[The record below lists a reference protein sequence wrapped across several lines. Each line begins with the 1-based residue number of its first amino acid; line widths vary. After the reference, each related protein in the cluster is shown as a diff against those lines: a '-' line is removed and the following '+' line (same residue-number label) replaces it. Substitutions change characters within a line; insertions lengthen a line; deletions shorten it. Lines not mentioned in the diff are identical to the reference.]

1 MEVAV
6 LAGLVGIGYL
16 FNKDNDD
23 KNPINTEVKKEISTP
38 NGDNVYNSEFYE
50 EADKVVRALAKSNF
64 DSSHEEGSNVINF
77 QKLDRIGSDLN
88 RPLNE
93 RTNELEESKE
103 GFTKYVYSSASGS
116 YLSKEDFG
124 TNDQGYG
131 VKPFYKKAPVIEG
144 LNDTRTLNAHQGG
157 AESEFYT
164 SKRETSNFFPLEQQQ
179 VFGNTF
185 GEGMGDPARY
195 DTGILRTNQL
205 PFTQERVSHIDVKDG
220 LNRDIGQMIAN
231 KANVDNLRA
240 ANNPKLTHKGKV
252 LSGKNLT
259 ETRGIEGKVN
269 KYDPETFYENTPDKW
284 FVTTGANLEKSQ
296 RPEHIIQQTN
306 RSVLNHQPIGNVAP
320 GGQEASEK
328 RSSVR
333 KPLKNQ
339 LGTDTIRNA
348 SVETPYVSTDL
359 HQKSYRAL
367 PNERDVTTLRN
378 HQTNLKTEIGA
389 HTVGLQDGIKKT
401 KKETTLFSNNN
412 GNVQNTVLQHSVGL
426 QDDVKKTKK
435 QTTIDSKN
443 NGYIHGGYNKSPSG
457 FEEPEKTTKDTLNFE
472 YMGGAGGQLKG
483 DMDQQNYMNAETNP
497 TKELISEGREP
508 TLNNVKLA
516 NGGDTYNVDIKKL
529 DYDYMNHHSSSIS
542 RIYDSPPSNDIRG
555 ETTTMK
561 ERLEDNSI
569 ASRINPDLLDPFKN
583 NPLTQS
589 LESFAY

>member
-1 MEVAV
+1 M
-6 LAGLVGIGYL
+6 
-16 FNKDNDD
+16 
-23 KNPINTEVKKEISTP
+23 
-38 NGDNVYNSEFYE
+38 
-50 EADKVVRALAKSNF
+50 
-64 DSSHEEGSNVINF
+64 
-77 QKLDRIGSDLN
+77 
-88 RPLNE
+88 
-93 RTNELEESKE
+93 
-103 GFTKYVYSSASGS
+103 
-116 YLSKEDFG
+116 
-124 TNDQGYG
+124 
-131 VKPFYKKAPVIEG
+131 
-144 LNDTRTLNAHQGG
+144 
-157 AESEFYT
+157 
-164 SKRETSNFFPLEQQQ
+164 
-179 VFGNTF
+179 
-185 GEGMGDPARY
+185 
-195 DTGILRTNQL
+195 
-205 PFTQERVSHIDVKDG
+205 
-220 LNRDIGQMIAN
+220 
-231 KANVDNLRA
+231 
-240 ANNPKLTHKGKV
+240 
-252 LSGKNLT
+252 
-259 ETRGIEGKVN
+259 
-269 KYDPETFYENTPDKW
+269 
-284 FVTTGANLEKSQ
+284 
-296 RPEHIIQQTN
+296 
-306 RSVLNHQPIGNVAP
+306 
-320 GGQEASEK
+320 
-328 RSSVR
+328 
-333 KPLKNQ
+333 
-339 LGTDTIRNA
+339 
-348 SVETPYVSTDL
+348 
-359 HQKSYRAL
+359 
-367 PNERDVTTLRN
+367 
-378 HQTNLKTEIGA
+378 KTEIGA